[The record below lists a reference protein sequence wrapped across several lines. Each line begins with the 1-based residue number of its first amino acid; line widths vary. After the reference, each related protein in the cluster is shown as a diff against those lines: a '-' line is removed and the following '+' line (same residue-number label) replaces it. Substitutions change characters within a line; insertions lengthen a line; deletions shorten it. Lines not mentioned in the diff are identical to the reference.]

1 MRDMREIREMGRGM
15 GREMGRMGSSKTRR
29 FASAAAVV
37 LLLLPCTSLAS
48 GPHTEPYRERPVPKL
63 TQPVVP
69 WQYQTDYYFGLT
81 RGLREEV
88 DSPIGRGCAMVG
100 TIVLDVFI
108 LPAAALAGLFG

>member
-1 MRDMREIREMGRGM
+1 MRDMREIREMRRET
-15 GREMGRMGSSKTRR
+15 GREMGSSKTRR
-29 FASAAAVV
+29 FALSAAVV

-48 GPHTEPYRERPVPKL
+48 GPPTEPYRARPVPKL
-63 TQPVVP
+63 VQPVVP
-69 WQYQTDYYFGLT
+69 WQYQTHYYFGLT

-100 TIVLDVFI
+100 TVVLDVFI